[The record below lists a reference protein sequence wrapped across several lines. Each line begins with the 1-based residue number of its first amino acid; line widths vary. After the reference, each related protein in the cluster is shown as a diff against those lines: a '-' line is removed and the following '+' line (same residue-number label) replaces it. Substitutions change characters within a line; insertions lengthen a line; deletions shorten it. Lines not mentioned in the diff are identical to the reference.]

1 MHPLSTQRLAPVP
14 SANASANHQRA
25 LLPPSPLL
33 LWPRTSTTKSS
44 ASARSAPRAVSPA
57 TPTTAATDDPDAGA
71 QSDKWAEFAARV
83 SGEWDGF
90 GADFTVAGD
99 PVELP
104 ANVVPDAYREWGVQ
118 VFDWQTQCPTLADPA
133 APRALH
139 YRLVRLLPTVGC
151 EADAATV
158 HTSHQRHVSSAT
170 AFAYQAAGA
179 GGSYVATWPKGPAA
193 VLEVEHCICHPDNA
207 EVRVRLVQTVA
218 LAKDAARLR
227 GVKVFSEQWYGPYR
241 NGDQLGGCALRES
254 AFAAGKR
261 LAASEVVGQWESTA
275 RFSGALDPVTGKFA
289 GLEPDHE
296 PRRTARDGA
305 GVVTLLPKQ
314 LWSSLK
320 VSGDG
325 DVVCEVGW
333 LLGHGSAVTSTCVL
347 SRDGDVKEMAA
358 AQETRVSEAT

>member
-14 SANASANHQRA
+14 SASANHQRA

-33 LWPRTSTTKSS
+33 LRPRTTNTRSS
-44 ASARSAPRAVSPA
+44 SSARSAPRAISPVS
-57 TPTTAATDDPDAGA
+57 PTTAATNDPDAGA
-71 QSDKWAEFAARV
+71 QSDKWAGFAARV

-90 GADFTVAGD
+90 GAEFTVAGE

-118 VFDWQTQCPTLADPA
+118 VLDWQTECPTLADPA
-133 APRALH
+133 APGALH
-139 YRLVRLLPTVGC
+139 YRLVRLLPTVDC
-151 EADAATV
+151 EADATAV
-158 HTSHQRHVSSAT
+158 HTSHQRHASSAA
-170 AFAYQAAGA
+170 AFAYAGE

-227 GVKVFSEQWYGPYR
+227 GLKVFSEQWYGPYR

-254 AFAAGKR
+254 AFAAGER
-261 LAASEVVGQWESTA
+261 LAASAVAGQWESTA
-275 RFSGALDPVTGKFA
+275 RSSGALDPITGKLA

-305 GVVTLLPKQ
+305 GSVTLLPKQ

-347 SRDGDVKEMAA
+347 SRDGDVKEIAA

>member
-1 MHPLSTQRLAPVP
+1 MPRLNCTLKLV
-14 SANASANHQRA
+14 RA
-25 LLPPSPLL
+25 C
-33 LWPRTSTTKSS
+33 
-44 ASARSAPRAVSPA
+44 A
-57 TPTTAATDDPDAGA
+57 
-71 QSDKWAEFAARV
+71 DKWEEFAARV

-133 APRALH
+133 APGALH

-170 AFAYQAAGA
+170 AFAYGGA
-179 GGSYVATWPKGPAA
+179 GGSYVATWPKGPSA

-254 AFAAGKR
+254 AFAAGER
-261 LAASEVVGQWESTA
+261 LPASEVVGQWESAA
-275 RFSGALDPVTGKFA
+275 RFSGALDPVTVSILLQHVPHSPSKKIAVRDTDMSGVQGKFA

-320 VSGDG
+320 VS
-325 DVVCEVGW
+325 
-333 LLGHGSAVTSTCVL
+333 
-347 SRDGDVKEMAA
+347 
-358 AQETRVSEAT
+358 

>member
-14 SANASANHQRA
+14 SANAHHQRA

-33 LWPRTSTTKSS
+33 RLRTNTRSA
-44 ASARSAPRAVSPA
+44 ASARSAPRAISPA
-57 TPTTAATDDPDAGA
+57 TPTTASTNDSDTGA

-170 AFAYQAAGA
+170 AFAYHA
-179 GGSYVATWPKGPAA
+179 GGSYVAAWPKGPAT

-218 LAKDAARLR
+218 LAKDEARLR
-227 GVKVFSEQWYGPYR
+227 GVKVFSEQRYGPYR

-254 AFAAGKR
+254 AFAAGER
-261 LAASEVVGQWESTA
+261 LAASAVVGQWESTA

-296 PRRTARDGA
+296 PRRTTRDGA

-320 VSGDG
+320 VNGDG
-325 DVVCEVGW
+325 EEVVCEVGW

-347 SRDGDVKEMAA
+347 SRDGDVKEIAA

>member
-1 MHPLSTQRLAPVP
+1 MPRLNCTLKLV
-14 SANASANHQRA
+14 RA
-25 LLPPSPLL
+25 C
-33 LWPRTSTTKSS
+33 
-44 ASARSAPRAVSPA
+44 A
-57 TPTTAATDDPDAGA
+57 
-71 QSDKWAEFAARV
+71 DKWEEFAARV

-133 APRALH
+133 APGALH

-170 AFAYQAAGA
+170 AFAYGGA
-179 GGSYVATWPKGPAA
+179 GGSYVATWPKGPSA

-227 GVKVFSEQWYGPYR
+227 GVK
-241 NGDQLGGCALRES
+241 
-254 AFAAGKR
+254 
-261 LAASEVVGQWESTA
+261 
-275 RFSGALDPVTGKFA
+275 GKFA

-305 GVVTLLPKQ
+305 GVVTLLRNQ
-314 LWSSLK
+314 RWSSLK
-320 VSGDG
+320 VSGGDGDGDDG

-347 SRDGDVKEMAA
+347 SRDGDVKEIAA